1 MMCTF
6 LVISWPQEG
15 GSHVA
20 EQRTRDGS
28 RSWVGACCCCCCM
41 VVYALRR
48 CFGRGF
54 GWRRWRVEGTRFCWL
69 HAPTALC
76 NGWRFGSAGRGGR
89 RLSGS
94 PFDEDAVPQKSAATI
109 IGKLK
114 ERGSA
119 SGKAVCRKPRVRES
133 GREWSGAR
141 IAGATRR
148 CRSLD
153 QLAPKLWR

>member
-1 MMCTF
+1 MSQSSILAVAAGLG
-6 LVISWPQEG
+6 LVPAAAAAA
-15 GSHVA
+15 V
-20 EQRTRDGS
+20 
-28 RSWVGACCCCCCM
+28 CM

-76 NGWRFGSAGRGGR
+76 DGWRLGSAGRGGR

-119 SGKAVCRKPRVRES
+119 TGKSSLQKAESQRKRTGVE
-133 GREWSGAR
+133 
-141 IAGATRR
+141 
-148 CRSLD
+148 RS
-153 QLAPKLWR
+153 